1 MIIEHIFEVG
11 SLTALIHTFV
21 VGGVFIRIVMKRP
34 APGVAL
40 AWLLVVTFI
49 PLLGVIL
56 YLLVGERRIGGQR
69 AKMKEKLQKSY
80 ADWIEK
86 ILEDDITQVDWDK
99 HVPACRRM
107 NQLGLAS
114 VGVPTL
120 FGSKLQLVSD
130 TQEILRAIIQDI
142 DNASSTVH
150 LLFYIWYP
158 GGTADE
164 VVDAVLRARERGV
177 RCRII
182 VDAIGSA
189 KWWKSNL
196 RKKLQDAGAEVI
208 RAMPTG
214 LFRMLTSRNDLRL
227 HRKIVIVDG
236 EVAWT
241 GSMNLVDPRFFK
253 QDSGVGEWVDAMARI
268 DGPAIEPLLIV
279 LLSDFKAETGQNID
293 HLLETSDIKRLEP
306 CGTSDVQVI
315 PSGPG
320 EGQADDAILQMILS
334 MIYAAENEILITTP
348 YFVPD
353 DSMLRALRSA
363 AARGVRVELIVPAKV
378 DSILVRYA
386 SRSYFAELMKAGVK
400 IQKFDGGLLHTK
412 SLTVDGS
419 ITMFG
424 TVNLDMRSLW
434 LNYEV
439 TLFIYDKVWGNTV
452 RDLQLG
458 YLKQCTQAN
467 KMQWLERSPS
477 TRFMENLA
485 NLMSPLL

>member
-1 MIIEHIFEVG
+1 MIGYFFEAGV
-11 SLTALIHTFV
+11 LTALIHILV
-21 VGGVFIRIVMKRP
+21 VVGVFIRIVMKRP

-40 AWLLVVTFI
+40 AWLLVVTLI
-49 PLLGVIL
+49 PLLGIIL
-56 YLLVGERRIGGQR
+56 YSLVGERRIGGRR
-69 AKMKEKLQKSY
+69 AKLRTKINKRYSG
-80 ADWIEK
+80 WIEK
-86 ILEDDITQVDWDK
+86 ILQHDITQVDWDR
-99 HVPACRRM
+99 HAPACRRM
-107 NQLGLAS
+107 DQLGLAS
-114 VGVPTL
+114 VGIPTL
-120 FGSKLQLVSD
+120 SGSSLQLVSD
-130 TQEILRAIIQDI
+130 TQEILRTIIRDI
-142 DNASSTVH
+142 DSAKSTVH
-150 LLFYIWYP
+150 LLFYIWHP
-158 GGTADE
+158 GGTADD
-164 VVDAVLRARERGV
+164 VVDAVLRARKRGV

-189 KWWKSNL
+189 KWWKSDH
-196 RKKLQDAGAEVI
+196 RKKLQTAGAEVV

-214 LFRMLTSRNDLRL
+214 LLRMLTSRNDLRL
-227 HRKIVIVDG
+227 HRKIVVVDG

-253 QDSGVGEWVDAMARI
+253 QDAGFGEWVDAMARI
-268 DGPAIEPLLIV
+268 QGPAIEPLLIV
-279 LLSDFKAETGQNID
+279 LLSDFKVETGQNID
-293 HLLETSDIKRLEP
+293 KLADTADVKRLEP

-320 EGQADDAILQMILS
+320 EGQADDAILQMILN
-334 MIYAAENEILITTP
+334 MIYAAQDEILITTP

-386 SRSYFAELMKAGVK
+386 SRSYFAELMQAGVQ
-400 IQKFDGGLLHTK
+400 IQQFAGGLLHTK
-412 SLTVDGS
+412 SITVDGS

-439 TLFIYDKVWGNTV
+439 TLFVYDEVWGKTI
-452 RDLQLG
+452 RDLQLR
-458 YLKQCTQAN
+458 YLEQCQQVD
-467 KMQWLERSPS
+467 KVQWSDRPPS
-477 TRFMENLA
+477 IRFLENLA

>member
-1 MIIEHIFEVG
+1 MVIHILEAGF
-11 SLTALIHTFV
+11 LTALIHILV
-21 VGGVFIRIVMKRP
+21 VGGVFIRIVLKRP

-40 AWLLVVTFI
+40 AWLLVVAFV
-49 PLLGVIL
+49 PLLGIIL
-56 YLLVGERRIGGQR
+56 YLFVGERRIGGRR
-69 AKMKEKLQKSY
+69 ARMKKKLQKSY

-86 ILEDDITQVDWDK
+86 ILEDDITRVDWDR
-99 HVPACRRM
+99 HVPACRHMDR
-107 NQLGLAS
+107 LGLAS

-120 FGSKLQLVSD
+120 IGSNLQLISD
-130 TQEILRAIIQDI
+130 TQEILRTIIRDI
-142 DNASSTVH
+142 DKAESTVH
-150 LLFYIWYP
+150 LLFYIWHP

-164 VVDAVLRARERGV
+164 VVDAVLRARDRGV

-189 KWWKSNL
+189 LWWKSDL
-196 RKKLQDAGAEVI
+196 RKKLQRAGAEVV

-214 LFRMLTSRNDLRL
+214 LLRMLTSRNDLRL
-227 HRKIVIVDG
+227 HRKIVVIDG

-253 QDSGVGEWVDAMARI
+253 QDAGFGEWVDAMARI

-293 HLLETSDIKRLEP
+293 RLLDTSDIKRLEP
-306 CGTSDVQVI
+306 SGSSDVQVI

-320 EGQADDAILQMILS
+320 VGQADDAILQMILS
-334 MIYAAENEILITTP
+334 MIYAAQNEVLITTP

-363 AARGVRVELIVPAKV
+363 AGRGVRVELIVPAKV

-386 SRSYFAELMKAGVK
+386 SRSYFAELMEAGVQ
-400 IQKFDGGLLHTK
+400 IQKFEGGLLHTK
-412 SLTVDGS
+412 SITVDGS

-439 TLFIYDKVWGNTV
+439 TLFVYDEGWGNTI

-458 YLKQCTQAN
+458 YLQQCRQVD
-467 KMQWLERSPS
+467 KMQWLKRPPS
-477 TRFMENLA
+477 IRFMENLA